1 MAQVPMKSS
10 KTFWSNINYRSRRVQ
25 WPKLLG
31 WFGRTVVAAIAVVI
45 VIYLVYLV
53 FMPVTDWFARHDVET
68 ITGPGHAAALQAARD
83 AARNRLLGAAAGVV
97 ALVALVYTART
108 FGLSR
113 EGQVTDRFAKA
124 IGQLGDASLEVRVGA
139 IYALE
144 TIVRDSHRNQ
154 HVVMELLAAF
164 AREQSEVFDRER
176 PKAQTPASAKDV
188 PPANLSGHKMLP
200 DVHDV
205 HVAVAVIGR
214 RRHDRKKKVD
224 LRKVHLVGSH
234 LDWAHFGRADLTGA
248 HLNGADLT
256 WANLAR
262 ADLTGADL
270 TGADLKHARLYRA
283 NLTSA
288 HLNGA
293 HLEQAN
299 LAWANLDGA
308 DLTGAHL
315 DGALLGSACFQGAH
329 LENVD
334 LTMAKVPAADFRG
347 AYLTGASWPQG
358 PQEPDGWL
366 RDPEGHLQPKLPD
379 CDPSGAARD

>member
-31 WFGRTVVAAIAVVI
+31 WFGRTVVAAIVVVVVI
-45 VIYLVYLV
+45 FLVYLV

-68 ITGPGHAAALQAARD
+68 ITGPGHAVALQAARD

-144 TIVRDSHRNQ
+144 TIVRDSRRNQ
-154 HVVMELLAAF
+154 QVVMELLAAF

-176 PKAQTPASAKDV
+176 PKAQTSASAEGV

-205 HVAVAVIGR
+205 HVAVAVIAR
-214 RRHDRKKKVD
+214 RRHDRKKRVD
-224 LRKVHLVGSH
+224 LEKSTSSARTST
-234 LDWAHFGRADLTGA
+234 GR
-248 HLNGADLT
+248 
-256 WANLAR
+256 
-262 ADLTGADL
+262 
-270 TGADLKHARLYRA
+270 
-283 NLTSA
+283 TSA
-288 HLNGA
+288 RRTLPARTSTAPTSPGRTSPTRTSPARTSPARTSSMPGCTTRTSPTRTSPARTSNKRTSPGRTSKGRTSPARTSTARSLGA
-293 HLEQAN
+293 RVSRAPTSKT
-299 LAWANLDGA
+299 W
-308 DLTGAHL
+308 T
-315 DGALLGSACFQGAH
+315 
-329 LENVD
+329 
-334 LTMAKVPAADFRG
+334 
-347 AYLTGASWPQG
+347 
-358 PQEPDGWL
+358 
-366 RDPEGHLQPKLPD
+366 
-379 CDPSGAARD
+379 